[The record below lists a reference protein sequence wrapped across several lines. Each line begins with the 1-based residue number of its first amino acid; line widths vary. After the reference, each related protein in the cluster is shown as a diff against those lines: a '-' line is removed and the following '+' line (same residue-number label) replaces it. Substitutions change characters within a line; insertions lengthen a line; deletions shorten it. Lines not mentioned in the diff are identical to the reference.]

1 MSASNP
7 KTSAEK
13 LNWSPVSWRNFPIRQ
28 MPEYPDNEQLDKHF
42 NELKQ
47 YPPLVSSWEIQELKA
62 KLARASRGEAFLL
75 QGGDCAET
83 FADCTSEHIVKL
95 LKVLL
100 QMSFI
105 MLHEMNISIVRVGR
119 IAGQYAK
126 PRSNSSERIGALEYP
141 IYRGDII
148 NSYDADEKTRIA
160 DSSRLIEAYHKAG
173 LTLNFLRALTEGGG
187 FADLHHPEYW
197 ELDFMR
203 KNEYYREYESMVN
216 SITSAIRFMEGI
228 LPSELITLRQVDF
241 YTSHE
246 ALNLYYDSAQTRKVP
261 HKAGWYNLST
271 HMPWIGNRTRH
282 PDEAHIEYLRGIENP
297 VGIKVGPPYDLG
309 EIIQIIKKVNPSN
322 EAGKVTLISR
332 FGKKH
337 IEEELPKLIRA
348 VEDEGLDVLYSC
360 DPMHGNTFATGDGIK
375 TRAFNDILFEIRK
388 TFEIHRD
395 MKTILGGIHLE
406 MTGEDVTEC
415 VGGANGLSTNG
426 LKNNY
431 KSFCDPRL
439 NYEQSLELAFL
450 VAKEWKK
457 FKTEESN

>member
-1 MSASNP
+1 MSNS
-7 KTSAEK
+7 KTQSDKSKET
-13 LNWSPVSWRNFPIRQ
+13 WSPVSWMNYPIKQ
-28 MPEYPDNEQLDKHF
+28 MPDYPNKELLQQHF
-42 NELKQ
+42 GELKN

-62 KLARASRGEAFLL
+62 KLAKASKGEAFLL

-83 FADCTSEHIVKL
+83 FADCNSAHIVKL

-105 MLHEMNISIVRVGR
+105 MLHEMNINIVRVGR

-126 PRSNSSERIGALEYP
+126 PRSSSSERVGDLEFP
-141 IYRGDII
+141 IYRGDIV
-148 NSYDADEKTRIA
+148 NSYDADEITRVA
-160 DSSRLIEAYHKAG
+160 NSSRLIEAYHKAG
-173 LTLNFLRALTEGGG
+173 LTLNFLRALTDGGG

-203 KNEYYREYESMVN
+203 KNEYYREYESMVK
-216 SITSAIRFMEGI
+216 SITSAIRFMEGV

-246 ALNLYYDSAQTRKVP
+246 ALNLYYDSAQTRRVP
-261 HKAGWYNLST
+261 HKPGWYNLST
-271 HMPWIGNRTRH
+271 HMPWIGNRTRN
-282 PDEAHIEYLRGIENP
+282 PNEAHVEYFKGIENP
-297 VGIKVGPPYDLG
+297 VGVKVGPPYDLG
-309 EIIQIIKKVNPSN
+309 EIIDVIKKINPSN
-322 EAGKVTLISR
+322 EAGKITLISR

-337 IEEELPKLIRA
+337 IEKELPKLIRA
-348 VEDEGLDVLYSC
+348 ITDEGLDVLWSC
-360 DPMHGNTFATGDGIK
+360 DPMHGNTFATEDGIK
-375 TRAFNDILFEIRK
+375 TREFNDILFEIRK

-415 VGGANGLSTNG
+415 IGGANGLSTNG

-457 FKTEESN
+457 FKTTKA